1 MPRLFSYHFS
11 LRFRFAVDKESGKVV
26 LIHRF
31 RPDGATAFIPIG
43 RLLPCFCR
51 RCSAPTHAVDW
62 ELSLICSQGKRPRGR
77 AATCRYFVLI
87 SVGEDARNPIVA
99 YGAPAISGSLA
110 ASHCAG
116 ADAGLGDAI
125 TGFTLFGAG
134 QDASSF
140 VHTGSRSLVSMS
152 NS

>member
-1 MPRLFSYHFS
+1 MLLQALFSAD
-11 LRFRFAVDKESGKVV
+11 LCRGLGAVPHLFTRKTPS
-26 LIHRF
+26 
-31 RPDGATAFIPIG
+31 RP
-43 RLLPCFCR
+43 
-51 RCSAPTHAVDW
+51 
-62 ELSLICSQGKRPRGR
+62 
-77 AATCRYFVLI
+77 AATCRYFALI

-134 QDASSF
+134 QDAGSF
-140 VHTGSRSLVSMS
+140 VHAGSRSLVSMS